1 MHFLLLTL
9 LVGFGPALIITALCG
24 CGHDHHHH
32 D

>member
-9 LVGFGPALIITALCG
+9 LFGFWPAVIITACG
-24 CGHDHHHH
+24 CGHHHR